1 MFLLSFCNFH
11 LPYTVVS
18 FLLLG
23 IKIGSIE
30 IENVCNLVENVQ
42 ETAAIAVNGPNG
54 GPSKLVIYVVLEK
67 GSDTNNSGVDK
78 EFLKTA
84 MQKSIKTKL
93 NPLFGISD
101 LVLKESLP
109 RTATNKVMRKVLRD
123 DYVATL

>member
-42 ETAAIAVNGPNG
+42 ETAAIAVNVPNG
-54 GPSKLVIYVVLEK
+54 GPSKLVICVVLEN